1 MGDGFFNTLMN
12 SPSSFLRN
20 EWKQKGGFNFYPV
33 TFGINNR
40 VKKNSD
46 KKSNGGKALPQKE
59 KITKNKKNSN
69 EKVTLICFGM

>member
-1 MGDGFFNTLMN
+1 MSKRIRIYKPQDGGGCFFYTLMN
-12 SPSSFLRN
+12 SPSYFLRN

-46 KKSNGGKALPQKE
+46 K
-59 KITKNKKNSN
+59 
-69 EKVTLICFGM
+69 

>member
-1 MGDGFFNTLMN
+1 MGDGFFYTLMN

-40 VKKNSD
+40 VKKTLTSKATEGKLSH
-46 KKSNGGKALPQKE
+46 KKKKQK
-59 KITKNKKNSN
+59 TKKTVMRK
-69 EKVTLICFGM
+69 